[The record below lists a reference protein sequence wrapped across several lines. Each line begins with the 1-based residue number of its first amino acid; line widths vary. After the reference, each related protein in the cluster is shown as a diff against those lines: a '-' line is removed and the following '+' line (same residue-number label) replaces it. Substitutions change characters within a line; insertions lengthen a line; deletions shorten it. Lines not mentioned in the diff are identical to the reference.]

1 MVLYACF
8 SGYIPSSTLDSQK
21 QHGTARWTVSSWQ
34 LQIKQNNTKISPKCS
49 IFALT
54 IHFSAFLQ
62 PLGPSPYHTRAP
74 RRAWQTPL
82 ASSSKAGSE
91 KVFAAPKVQT
101 HKKLHLSLGETML
114 GRRFERQWEDE
125 SFTPHH
131 LALSACKQGALVS
144 IFPLLVSKVAV
155 KGQ

>member
-1 MVLYACF
+1 M
-8 SGYIPSSTLDSQK
+8 
-21 QHGTARWTVSSWQ
+21 
-34 LQIKQNNTKISPKCS
+34 
-49 IFALT
+49 
-54 IHFSAFLQ
+54 
-62 PLGPSPYHTRAP
+62 
-74 RRAWQTPL
+74 
-82 ASSSKAGSE
+82 
-91 KVFAAPKVQT
+91 FAAPKVQT

-144 IFPLLVSKVAV
+144 IFPFLVSKVAV